1 RARATG
7 QTSRASFGGSSAV
20 HLELKPSLPAG
31 DYTVV
36 LLCADNTQAS
46 VPHTRL
52 PAGAPAPDP
61 QAPASVVSSGGT
73 GTPPTSADGTV
84 LTTIPAPQLDTDH
97 IRSVAAKD
105 AAQLREQH
113 TSSGSPVLPITAAG
127 VATFGGIGALWFV
140 HRRRAL
146 TAAKALIATP

>member
-61 QAPASVVSSGGT
+61 QAPAAVVSSAGT

-84 LTTIPAPQLDTDH
+84 LTTIPAPQLNPDH

-105 AAQLREQH
+105 AAQLHQQH
-113 TSSGSPVLPITAAG
+113 TTSVVTPVMLLVFCAIVVSVAG
-127 VATFGGIGALWFV
+127 CTIAFSR
-140 HRRRAL
+140 RRRAVN
-146 TAAKALIATP
+146 PRVV